1 MKKFILMCC
10 LFFVTINCLYSGNV
24 ITQVIDG
31 DTFLIK
37 NNINNAVQRYRLYG
51 VDAPELN
58 QEFGQTSK
66 QYLENILKKNKI
78 FLQVINK
85 DKYGRHVVL
94 VYLILSDNML
104 ICVNTQMVLDGMAFY
119 SPQTKPVSNDLKFMQ
134 EIAKKYRKGIWK
146 ASNIIEPW
154 NFRKQKENKK

>member
-1 MKKFILMCC
+1 MKKLILMCG
-10 LFFVTINCLYSGNV
+10 LFFVAINCLFSGEV

-51 VDAPELN
+51 VDAPELD

-85 DKYGRHVVL
+85 DKYGRQVVL

-104 ICVNTQMVLDGMAFY
+104 FCVNTQMVLDGMAFY

-134 EIAKKYRKGIWK
+134 EIAKKYRKGIWRS
-146 ASNIIEPW
+146 SNIIEPW